1 MEDNKDTVVDTGL
14 DDDNTE
20 TDLPKTKEEL
30 DALLQQYGDRRVTE
44 ALKKQEFKNKKKLE
58 EAKKLA
64 QMDEAQRY
72 EYELQQREAAI
83 EEKEKELA
91 LAENKAEAS
100 KILASKGISAELVN
114 FVVAE
119 TADEMNANI
128 SLLEKEFKKSVKA
141 EVEKRLASNT
151 PKKGLA
157 QPNTITKDQFMK
169 MTYTELAELRQNEP
183 ELYDSLANSRY

>member
-1 MEDNKDTVVDTGL
+1 MENNKDKEVETGL
-14 DDDNTE
+14 DDETE

-151 PKKGLA
+151 PKKGLS

>member
-1 MEDNKDTVVDTGL
+1 MEDNKDKEVETGL
-14 DDDNTE
+14 DDETE

-151 PKKGLA
+151 PKKGLS

>member
-1 MEDNKDTVVDTGL
+1 MEDNKDKEVETGL
-14 DDDNTE
+14 DNDAE

-30 DALLQQYGDRRVTE
+30 DALLQQYGDKRVTE

-141 EVEKRLASNT
+141 EIEKRLASNT